1 MKKTKLL
8 MLVIVMLL
16 NNLQS
21 LVLANDNVIPSTG
34 DLIQT
39 DTAVAV
45 IPIYLIKQANAKMI
59 ERLYLLEINKQQDSI
74 IQLKDKYINEQQ
86 LIIDNFQNKIIKAN
100 DLNNNIKNE
109 LDKEKTKTKIFGG
122 IAGAS
127 ILAIIISLFIN

>member
-1 MKKTKLL
+1 

-39 DTAVAV
+39 DTATAV
-45 IPIYLIKQANAKMI
+45 IPIYLIKQANVKMI

-86 LIIDNFQNKIIKAN
+86 FIINDFQNKIIKAN

-122 IAGAS
+122 IAGTS
-127 ILAIIISLFIN
+127 VLVIIISLFIN